1 MPFTDSFIY
10 ICREVM
16 PLLILPLLAA
26 WTIRAAAPPL
36 HRALL
41 KINPVTFYLWAFS
54 LTIVTG
60 RTVKFLSEQQNPD
73 YTTEISLAAIALA
86 ICLAQFKAGKYIGN
100 RYGERIAAGQGL
112 GQKNTILAI
121 WMSQM
126 YLTVTAINCG

>member
-1 MPFTDSFIY
+1 MGFFAYDS
-10 ICREVM
+10 
-16 PLLILPLLAA
+16 
-26 WTIRAAAPPL
+26 
-36 HRALL
+36 H
-41 KINPVTFYLWAFS
+41 
-54 LTIVTG
+54 G

-126 YLTVTAINCG
+126 YLNPVASVGPASYVLWQNIVNSYQLWIKKNRDDKCASSHEARKK